1 MSLRVLE
8 SNVKKSFTNLKED
21 VRDLRKSRKRQG
33 LALAGMA
40 AYQQKLEKD
49 LAKQEE
55 VHELQLRAKHV
66 EKELE
71 LLQPIK
77 SQLRELE
84 KATLTK
90 KEYSTDL
97 GALKSDIKD
106 LKKEQS
112 KLQKAVANFP
122 VNRFDEIES
131 KILGHEDIKLS
142 VNKEINKGYLTA
154 EDTNKRFDAVFK
166 EQEAIKKRFLRV
178 KREVLDYQRPRFL
191 SSLLLLL
198 SFVSFVGAAI
208 ALAMDFSSAANFL
221 AIEGGI
227 LLVIGLVI
235 KVVIEMLR

>member
-1 MSLRVLE
+1 MSFRVLE
-8 SNVKKSFTNLKED
+8 NNVKKAFTTIKDD

-33 LALAGMA
+33 LALAGIASNQVRMA
-40 AYQQKLEKD
+40 KD

-71 LLQPIK
+71 LLVPLKNQI
-77 SQLRELE
+77 RDLE

-90 KEYSTDL
+90 KEYSADL
-97 GALKSDIKD
+97 STLKEDLKV
-106 LKKEQS
+106 LKKEQD
-112 KLQKAVANFP
+112 KLRKAVTNFP
-122 VNRFDEIES
+122 VDRFDEIES
-131 KILGHEDIKLS
+131 KILGYEDIKLS
-142 VNKEINKGYLTA
+142 VNREITKGYLTA
-154 EDTNKRFDAVFK
+154 EDTNKRFLALTK
-166 EQEAIKKRFLRV
+166 EQEDIKKRFLRV

-208 ALAMDFSSAANFL
+208 ALALDFANAANFL
-221 AIEGGI
+221 AIEGGV

-235 KVVIEMLR
+235 RIIIEMLR